1 MSLLTR
7 EEIIEYLG
15 IANSL
20 PPEDRAK
27 VYQLLEM
34 DRVERCR
41 ESFLYFVTQMWPGF
55 ISGKHHSIM
64 ASAFERVAA
73 GTLKRLII
81 NMPPRHTKSEFASY
95 LLPSWFLGK
104 YPQKKIIQT
113 AHTAELAVGFGRK
126 VRNLVQSES
135 YAKVFDTKLSSDSK
149 AAGRWNTDKG
159 GDYFAIGVG
168 GAVTGKG
175 ADILIIDDPHSEQEA
190 RQNNP
195 AVFDGVY
202 EWYTSGPRQRLQPG
216 GAIIIVMCMVGDTLV
231 LMADKTQKKLRDIR
245 PGDEVATYEDERIT
259 TSKIKNWQSSG
270 VDSIYTIQT
279 QSGIILRAN
288 KEHPFLVEWNGERKW
303 SRLKDLIPGMQL
315 VATLDASALQGHKPS
330 PDFVQPAK
338 PETATIVKTQTHRL
352 NQSEATE
359 CGLAKSAVAENQFP
373 QKGCASPVIGNNTLR
388 QREPQNNAG
397 QAASN
402 TDTGLRPS
410 STSEWF
416 KTATT
421 NVMSA
426 VNRLR
431 TKIHGRTGTA
441 GSASTTATTQE
452 KLEGCSATTATLL
465 SDTESLW
472 RLYEGPLST
481 YSVTLD
487 TIISISLSGE
497 EEVFDI
503 EVDRTENFIA
513 NGVVSHNTRWSKRDL
528 TGQILKNSE
537 KGGVDDWEVIEF
549 PAILP
554 SGTPLWPGFWSKIE
568 LEALKAELPAAKW
581 EAQYQQNPTGNES
594 AIIKRDMWRIWD
606 KETPPPCDYL
616 IQSWDTAFEKN
627 NRADYSAC
635 TTWGVFQH
643 PDAQGN
649 MKSNIIV
656 LDSFK
661 QRMEFPELKQKAM
674 EMWKEWNPDSL
685 IVEKKAAGAPLIYE
699 LRMMGIPLTE
709 YTPSKG
715 NDKIARVNAIS
726 DLFASGVVWC
736 PETRWA
742 DELMEELAAFP
753 NGDNDDLVDSTSQ
766 ALIRYRQGGF
776 IGIDSDEQEE
786 VKYFRGRKTER
797 YYTV

>member
-15 IANSL
+15 VANSL
-20 PPEDRAK
+20 PPEERTK

-41 ESFLYFVTQMWPGF
+41 ENFLYFVTQMWPGF
-55 ISGKHHSIM
+55 ISGKHHAIM
-64 ASAFERVAA
+64 SNAFERVAN

-104 YPQKKIIQT
+104 YPAKKIIQT

-126 VRNLVQSES
+126 VRNLVSSEA
-135 YAKVFDTKLSSDSK
+135 YAKVFSTKLSSDSK
-149 AAGRWNTDKG
+149 AAGRWNTDMG

-175 ADILIIDDPHSEQEA
+175 ADVLIIDDPHSEQEA

-216 GAIIIVMCMVGDTLV
+216 GAIIIVM
-231 LMADKTQKKLRDIR
+231 
-245 PGDEVATYEDERIT
+245 
-259 TSKIKNWQSSG
+259 
-270 VDSIYTIQT
+270 
-279 QSGIILRAN
+279 
-288 KEHPFLVEWNGERKW
+288 
-303 SRLKDLIPGMQL
+303 
-315 VATLDASALQGHKPS
+315 
-330 PDFVQPAK
+330 
-338 PETATIVKTQTHRL
+338 
-352 NQSEATE
+352 
-359 CGLAKSAVAENQFP
+359 
-373 QKGCASPVIGNNTLR
+373 
-388 QREPQNNAG
+388 
-397 QAASN
+397 
-402 TDTGLRPS
+402 
-410 STSEWF
+410 
-416 KTATT
+416 
-421 NVMSA
+421 
-426 VNRLR
+426 
-431 TKIHGRTGTA
+431 
-441 GSASTTATTQE
+441 
-452 KLEGCSATTATLL
+452 
-465 SDTESLW
+465 
-472 RLYEGPLST
+472 
-481 YSVTLD
+481 
-487 TIISISLSGE
+487 
-497 EEVFDI
+497 
-503 EVDRTENFIA
+503 
-513 NGVVSHNTRWSKRDL
+513 TRWSKRDL
-528 TGQILKNSE
+528 TGQIIKNSE

-554 SGTPLWPGFWSKIE
+554 SGTPLWPGFWKKEE
-568 LEALKAELPAAKW
+568 LEAIKAEIPTAKW
-581 EAQYQQNPTGNES
+581 EAQYQQNPTGNEG
-594 AIIKRDMWRIWD
+594 AIIKRDMWRIWPD
-606 KETPPPCDYL
+606 EHPPQCDFI

-643 PDAQGN
+643 PDDKGN
-649 MKSNIIV
+649 LKPNIIV

-661 QRMEFPELKQKAM
+661 QRMEFPELKQKAH
-674 EMWKEWNPDSL
+674 EMYKEWNPDTL
-685 IVEKKAAGAPLIYE
+685 IIEKKAAGAPLIYE
-699 LRMMGIPLTE
+699 LRMMGIPLSE

-742 DELMEELAAFP
+742 DELMEELASFP
-753 NGDNDDLVDSTSQ
+753 YGDNDDLVDSTSQ

-786 VKYFRGRKTER
+786 VRYFKGRGSSR